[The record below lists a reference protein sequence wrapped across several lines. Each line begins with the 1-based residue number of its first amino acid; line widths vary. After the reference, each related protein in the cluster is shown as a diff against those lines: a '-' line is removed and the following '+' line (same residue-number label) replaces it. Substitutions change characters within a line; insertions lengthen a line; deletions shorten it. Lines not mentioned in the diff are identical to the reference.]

1 MLQSIGSWRFTT
13 KLTQDQKGVDNFM
26 NNIYSNQPL
35 KFTGNT
41 ENETKIKIRSTTII
55 AVRKDGKVAMAG
67 DGQVTMGEAVAKGGA
82 KKLRRLYNDKIIAG
96 FAGSTADAFTLFER
110 FESKLEQ
117 YSGNLVRSAVE
128 LTKDWRMDKYLRR
141 LEALLVV
148 ADKDV
153 SLIISGSGDVLE
165 PDDEVIAIGS
175 GGGYAQAAARALVQN
190 SKLKAD
196 EIAIESLKIAAG
208 ICIYTNDNIQLEI
221 L

>member
-1 MLQSIGSWRFTT
+1 
-13 KLTQDQKGVDNFM
+13 M
-26 NNIYSNQPL
+26 NNIYSNKSPQF
-35 KFTGNT
+35 KGNTGND
-41 ENETKIKIRSTTII
+41 TKIKIRSTTII
-55 AVRKDGKVAMAG
+55 AVRKDGKVAIAG

-82 KKLRRLYNDKIIAG
+82 KKLRRLYNNKIIAG

-175 GGGYAQAAARALVQN
+175 GGGYAQAAARALVKH

-196 EIAIESLKIAAG
+196 EIAMESLKIAAG

>member
-1 MLQSIGSWRFTT
+1 
-13 KLTQDQKGVDNFM
+13 M
-26 NNIYSNQPL
+26 NNIYSNKSPQ
-35 KFTGNT
+35 FEGNT
-41 ENETKIKIRSTTII
+41 RIDTKIKIRSTTII

-175 GGGYAQAAARALVQN
+175 GGGYAQAAARALVQH

-196 EIAIESLKIAAG
+196 EIAMESLKIAAG

>member
-1 MLQSIGSWRFTT
+1 M
-13 KLTQDQKGVDNFM
+13 
-26 NNIYSNQPL
+26 YSNQPL

-41 ENETKIKIRSTTII
+41 GNETKIKIRSTTII

-110 FESKLEQ
+110 FESKLDQ

-196 EIAIESLKIAAG
+196 EIAMESLKIAAG

>member
-1 MLQSIGSWRFTT
+1 M
-13 KLTQDQKGVDNFM
+13 K
-26 NNIYSNQPL
+26 NIYSNLSPQ
-35 KFTGNT
+35 FEGNTGND
-41 ENETKIKIRSTTII
+41 TKIKIRSTTII

-67 DGQVTMGEAVAKGGA
+67 DGQVTMGEAVAKGSA
-82 KKLRRLYNDKIIAG
+82 KKLRRLYNNKIIAG

-196 EIAIESLKIAAG
+196 EIAMESLKIAAG